1 MCYRGRGW
9 GGVRNPPRS
18 RGGARLVKLIY
29 SVLIRNRLHVIV
41 FLLLLLPSSVAL
53 FFALPVTSK
62 IFVHYNLQGF
72 IVPPA
77 INIFENRRLFEEFF
91 LHLIMP
97 LEKDVFF
104 LSFFIFFLS
113 LLHRQQQTSSPQ
125 IRRYQ
130 KLSISTFFTILFST
144 TPPKT

>member
-104 LSFFIFFLS
+104 FFLFSFSFFLFYIGNNRHPR
-113 LLHRQQQTSSPQ
+113 HRFAVT
-125 IRRYQ
+125 
-130 KLSISTFFTILFST
+130 KN
-144 TPPKT
+144 

>member
-104 LSFFIFFLS
+104 SFFFHFLSFSFTSATTDILATDSPLPKIEYLHFFHNFIF
-113 LLHRQQQTSSPQ
+113 HNPT
-125 IRRYQ
+125 
-130 KLSISTFFTILFST
+130 
-144 TPPKT
+144 